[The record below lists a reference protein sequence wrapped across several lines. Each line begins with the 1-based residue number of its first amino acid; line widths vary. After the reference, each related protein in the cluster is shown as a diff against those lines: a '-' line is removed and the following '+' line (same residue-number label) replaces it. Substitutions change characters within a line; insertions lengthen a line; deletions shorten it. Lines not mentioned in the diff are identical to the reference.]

1 MSILLAIFV
10 PSSIASQ
17 LEAYVFLGLHN
28 YWSFSGLFVFSY
40 VAFGFIEQMTI
51 DL

>member
-1 MSILLAIFV
+1 LMSILLAIFI

-28 YWSFSGLFVFSY
+28 Y
-40 VAFGFIEQMTI
+40 
-51 DL
+51 